1 MEHFDVIVVG
11 LGPAGLTACKTLAE
25 KKLKVL
31 GLDRKQEIGPPKRCA
46 EGLGMAWF
54 KRLNLKPNK
63 EWAVQKVFGATL
75 YSPNGKTVELKS
87 GKLQGFVLE
96 RKIFE
101 KHLAIEAAKKGA
113 KIIVKSD
120 VIEAKRENGLV
131 VLKVNQGGEQKEF
144 SCNLVIASDGIDS
157 LVARQLGLN
166 TANKLV
172 DVDSGYQYEMTNI
185 SGCNEKHIHFFFG
198 TDIAPRGYVWVF
210 FKRPHTANV
219 GIGIGGTQKETA
231 KFYLDKFIAS
241 KPGLAKGS
249 VIEVN
254 AGVIPVGGFLDNM
267 VKDNLM
273 VAGDAAHHVDPVHG
287 GGIGIAME
295 AGMLCAEVAAEAVKK
310 KDFSEKF
317 LSKYNSLWYET
328 RGNELKKKLK
338 VRHLLEQ
345 LSNEDFD
352 YLAESVTID
361 DVLKIA
367 SADMNKKG
375 KLILLGK
382 KLVKRPGLAKI
393 MLKFMG

>member
-11 LGPAGLTACKTLAE
+11 LGPAGLTACKTLAQ

-54 KRLNLKPNK
+54 KRLNLKPDK

-120 VIEAKRENGLV
+120 VLEAKRESGKVILN
-131 VLKVNQGGEQKEF
+131 VNQGGEQKAY

-185 SGCNEKHIHFFFG
+185 SGYNENHIHFFFG
-198 TDIAPRGYVWVF
+198 TDVSPRGYCWIF
-210 FKRPHTANV
+210 PKRKGTANV

-249 VIEVN
+249 IIEVN

-295 AGMLCAEVAAEAVKK
+295 AGMLCAGIAAEAAKK
-310 KDFSEKF
+310 NDFSEKF
-317 LSKYNSLWYET
+317 LSKYNDLWYET

-345 LSNEDFD
+345 LNNEDFD
-352 YLAESVTID
+352 YLAESITID
-361 DVLKIA
+361 DVIKIA
-367 SADMNKKG
+367 SAEMDKKG
-375 KLILLGK
+375 KLILIGK

-393 MLKFMG
+393 MLKFMS